1 MMQNQARHWQEN
13 YVQQPER
20 QKKVVVRVKKS
31 GWLTKGEKVIYS
43 LCAILMITGTF
54 YIVSFSSSIDSV
66 NRELQTLEENVQ
78 QKMVSN
84 NNLTFEVK
92 ELSEPGRILDIAY
105 ENGLKIQDAKVK
117 RISKSTNN

>member
-1 MMQNQARHWQEN
+1 MMQNQARQWQEN

-20 QKKVVVRVKKS
+20 QRKVVVRVKRS

-43 LCAILMITGTF
+43 LCAVLMIIGTF

-66 NRELQTLEENVQ
+66 NREIQTLEENGQ
-78 QKMVSN
+78 QKIVSN

-92 ELSEPGRILDIAY
+92 ELSEPGRIVEIAS
-105 ENGLKIQDAKVK
+105 ENGLKIQDTKVK
-117 RISKSTNN
+117 RISRVTNN

>member
-1 MMQNQARHWQEN
+1 MMQNQARQWQEN

-20 QKKVVVRVKKS
+20 QRKVVVRVKRS

-43 LCAILMITGTF
+43 LCAVLMIIGTF

-66 NRELQTLEENVQ
+66 NREIQTLEENVQ
-78 QKMVSN
+78 QKIVSN

-92 ELSEPGRILDIAY
+92 ELSEPGRILEIAS
-105 ENGLKIQDAKVK
+105 ENGLKIQDTKVK
-117 RISKSTNN
+117 RISKLTNN

>member
-1 MMQNQARHWQEN
+1 MTQNQARHWQES

-20 QKKVVVRVKKS
+20 QQKVVIKVKRT
-31 GWLTKGEKVIYS
+31 GWLTKGEKIIYS
-43 LCAILMITGTF
+43 VCALMMIIATF
-54 YIVSFSSSIDSV
+54 YIVSYSSSIDSIHRKSQ
-66 NRELQTLEENVQ
+66 NLEAEVQ
-78 QKMVSN
+78 QKIITN

-117 RISKSTNN
+117 RISKTTNN

>member
-1 MMQNQARHWQEN
+1 MTQNQARHWQES

-20 QKKVVVRVKKS
+20 QQKVVVKVKRRS
-31 GWLTKGEKVIYS
+31 WLTKGEKIIYS
-43 LCAILMITGTF
+43 LCAIMMIIATF
-54 YIVSFSSSIDSV
+54 YIVSFSSTIDSIH
-66 NRELQTLEENVQ
+66 RESQNIEAEVQ
-78 QKMVSN
+78 QKIITN

-117 RISKSTNN
+117 RISKATDN